1 MMYVIAKIFLLITTP
16 LIACPAIPFANR
28 IAHNFPTP
36 NTSHVSITTRC
47 QMNHLVLVLL
57 LEAQHD
63 TTRHAQHNTTQH
75 STTQHNTAQHSTAL
89 RSTAQHRK
97 HSKAFVQCYKQRPVT

>member
-75 STTQHNTAQHSTAL
+75 NTAQHNTTL
-89 RSTAQHRK
+89 HSTAQHCAAQHNIANTAK
-97 HSKAFVQCYKQRPVT
+97 HSCSATSNVQ